1 MTLGRSGLVIIGLI
15 VVLAGTASLP
25 TQAATI
31 ARCDTASD
39 AATANQARQLIDELR
54 EELAEVEDQIRTHPY
69 LTDLEHGRVSQDN
82 LKALA
87 GEQYNIIRSDL
98 RSNALMVARFG
109 ATPTGEFFRGFLE
122 GEVLALGLLLD
133 FARALGLDEDA
144 LKAYEP
150 RPGAQTYPSFV
161 TSLALYGSE
170 AEIAAA
176 FLVNFPV
183 FGENT
188 GRISAALQ
196 QHYGLTPKDTAFFD
210 FFATPIPNFEC
221 NALSV
226 IATGLEHGAEPRM
239 IKRAARLLQ
248 AYEKLFWDTVGE
260 GSLPKRGK

>member
-1 MTLGRSGLVIIGLI
+1 MTLGRFGLVIIGLI
-15 VVLAGTASLP
+15 IVLAGTASLP
-25 TQAATI
+25 VQATTV
-31 ARCDTASD
+31 ARCGAGSD
-39 AATANQARQLIDELR
+39 STTANQARQLIDELL
-54 EELAEVEDQIRTHPY
+54 EELADVEDQIRTHPY
-69 LTDLEHGRVSQDN
+69 LTALEHGRVSQDD

-109 ATPTGEFFRGFLE
+109 ATPTGELFRGFLE

-133 FARALGLDEDA
+133 FTRALGLDEDA

-196 QHYGLTPKDTAFFD
+196 QHYSLTSKDTAFFD
-210 FFATPIPNFEC
+210 FFAAPIPNLEC
-221 NALSV
+221 NALAV
-226 IATGLEHGAEPRM
+226 IENGLEHGAEPRV

-260 GSLPKRGK
+260 GSMPNK